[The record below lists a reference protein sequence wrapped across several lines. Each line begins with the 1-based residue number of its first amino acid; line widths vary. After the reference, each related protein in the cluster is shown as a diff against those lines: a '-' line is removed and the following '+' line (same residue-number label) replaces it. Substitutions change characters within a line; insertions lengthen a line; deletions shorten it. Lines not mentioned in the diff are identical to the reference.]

1 MTRVYSAYMTAAS
14 MEAVKGTETQRT
26 LDDVMRISDS
36 IDRAHNDKPI
46 SVFTASHGDN
56 GWRSN
61 EP

>member
-1 MTRVYSAYMTAAS
+1 MTAAS